1 MMAELAAEACVETR
15 QDSPRVGAAEAAE
28 LLTQIPEWK
37 IVNDAIDRL
46 ERSYRFGSFAEA
58 LAFTDRVGAEA
69 EEQNHHPEIVTSY
82 GQTTVR
88 WWTHTVGGLHRNDF
102 VMAARCDAIAAE
114 QPQAMGRIIHF
125 EILGDDPAR
134 LADFYGQ
141 SLGWQFQV
149 WDEPQPYWLATTR
162 PDKGMGIDGAIM
174 HRHFPAARHQHGPSR
189 LPGSYASRRSRQRR
203 QAFLRPRRDSW
214 RGDLRLLRG
223 PGGQPLRRHPGAH
236 VQLVA
241 SPSNCRR

>member
-1 MMAELAAEACVETR
+1 MMAELAAEACAETR
-15 QDSPRVGAAEAAE
+15 QDSPRVGEAEAAE
-28 LLTQIPEWK
+28 LLTQIPEWR

-82 GQTTVR
+82 GQTSVR

-102 VMAARCDAIAAE
+102 IMAARCDAIAAE

-134 LADFYGQ
+134 LAEFYGQ

-174 HRHFPAARHQHGPSR
+174 HRHFPQAVINMALVDSLEATLAAIAANGGKLFSGPDEI
-189 LPGSYASRRSRQRR
+189 PGVGTFAYCEDPEGNLFGVIQEPTSS
-203 QAFLRPRRDSW
+203 
-214 RGDLRLLRG
+214 
-223 PGGQPLRRHPGAH
+223 
-236 VQLVA
+236 
-241 SPSNCRR
+241 